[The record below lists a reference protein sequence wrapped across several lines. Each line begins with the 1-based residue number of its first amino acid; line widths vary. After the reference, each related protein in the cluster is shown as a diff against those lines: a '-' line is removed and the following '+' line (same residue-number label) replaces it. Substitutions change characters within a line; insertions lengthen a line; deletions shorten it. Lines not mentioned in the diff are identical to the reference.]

1 MNDILKKMEV
11 LSGMVMAGLIGLG
24 AYTLINKST
33 KNKADKLINTMLDK
47 ANTMTNN
54 MSK

>member
-1 MNDILKKMEV
+1 MKKMDV
-11 LSGMVMAGLIGLG
+11 VAGMMLAGLIGLG
-24 AYTLINKST
+24 TYTLMNRST

-47 ANTMTNN
+47 ANNMTNK